1 MVVGLDLLV
10 NDWLKSYLFERRQ
23 FVFINE
29 FNSNNALLKYGVLR
43 GSVLRPK
50 LNRLVNLDMKHL
62 FVWLDVAKSELVG
75 FKQMNR
81 KRLYPTASVEYLGLK
96 MYKNLNWHHH
106 INDLAVKLNRANT
119 LLFKIRNY
127 VNQTY

>member
-10 NDWLKSYLFERRQ
+10 NDWLKSYLSERRQ

-43 GSVLRPK
+43 GSVHRPK

-62 FVWLDVAKSELVG
+62 FG
-75 FKQMNR
+75 
-81 KRLYPTASVEYLGLK
+81 
-96 MYKNLNWHHH
+96 
-106 INDLAVKLNRANT
+106 
-119 LLFKIRNY
+119 
-127 VNQTY
+127 